1 MRLIFHS
8 IWIKIF
14 FENVK
19 KYIYFTRIFS
29 TEKTMRGV
37 IRVCGAAGLGMNST
51 ADIIADIF
59 AELGYLVNTDIEYQS
74 LIKGW
79 VNYFDIF
86 FSDESKYISKYHDV
100 LLALDT
106 PNLKHSLP
114 FLKKWGILITNSK
127 NIAKLEAQG
136 QVFSDYQVLSL
147 DIEDK
152 YDNTYLISIL
162 GKLLNFESTLLDKK
176 IEKIFAK
183 KWPEAVAHNQGIRK
197 NIYESYEL
205 SVRSPFPQIIQIW
218 PAKALTYWNKVLADG
233 ATASE
238 LEYYSAYP
246 MTPASTILSEIIK
259 WKKVQYL
266 QAEDEISVVMS
277 ALGASFA
284 GKRSMVGT
292 SGGGFALMVEGIS
305 FAIQSEIPLVMVLS
319 QRAGPSTWTPT
330 FHEQGDLNLALNPSF
345 WDFEHIVITPSSLE
359 DGYYLAWEALNLA
372 QKYQT
377 IVILLTDKQYADGKA
392 TLAEIPQ
399 AARVNRGK
407 LEMSPAKDFKR
418 YELSSDGISPYTIPG
433 TLDGDFI
440 ATSYEHDEY
449 GATTEETDMKKA
461 MTEKRWKKLEN
472 FYEKEGIRGYEVFSS
487 SQDTSLNSLLS
498 GEMKQQK
505 VIITTSYTSYTA
517 KEFIKNN
524 PEFGLIIIKY
534 LKPLDRRIRDE
545 LVWKSE
551 VIFVESNYSGQLEK
565 YITQELWLAYVDGLK
580 ISNLRKYDLYPFYY
594 EDFESLLYTQKINSN
609 KDNNNYVYIDAQNLY
624 IQIQNLGW
632 KIDYKKFYVYLTEK
646 YQAKKIYYF
655 IGFLSENEK
664 LYEFL
669 KNIWYI
675 IIHREVVAGKWN
687 VDAEMIFQIMKDI
700 SVFDSATLITSD
712 WDFSVV
718 IQELLSR
725 NKLQKLMIPDKRK
738 YSYLLRN
745 VCWKHKR
752 NKIVFMNNLEK
763 KLKYK

>member
-1 MRLIFHS
+1 MTVL
-8 IWIKIF
+8 
-14 FENVK
+14 
-19 KYIYFTRIFS
+19 YYQ
-29 TEKTMRGV
+29 KTMRGV

-74 LIKGW
+74 LIKGG

-86 FSDESKYISKYHDV
+86 FSDESKYISKYHDI

-106 PNLKHSLP
+106 PNLKHSLS
-114 FLKKWGILITNSK
+114 FLKSGGIVITNSK
-127 NIAKLEAQG
+127 NISKLEAQG
-136 QVFSDYQVLSL
+136 QAFDEYQVLSL

-162 GKLLNFESTLLDKK
+162 GKLLNFETALLDAK

-183 KWPEAVAHNQGIRK
+183 KGPEAVAHNLDIRK
-197 NIYESYEL
+197 NIYESCEL
-205 SVRSPFPQIIQIW
+205 SVTSPFPKIIQIG
-218 PAKALTYWNKVLADG
+218 PAKALTYGNKVLADG
-233 ATASE
+233 ATASK

-259 WKKVQYL
+259 GKKVQYL

-319 QRAGPSTWTPT
+319 QRAGPSTGTPT

-345 WDFEHIVITPSSLE
+345 GDFEHIVIAPSSLE
-359 DGYYLAWEALNLA
+359 DGYYLAGEALNLA

-399 AARVNRGK
+399 AASVQRGK
-407 LEMSPAKDFKR
+407 LETTPAKDSKR
-418 YELSSDGISPYTIPG
+418 YALTEDGISPYTIPG
-433 TLDGDFI
+433 TPDGDFI

-472 FYEKEGIRGYEVFSS
+472 FYEKEGICGYEMFGVSS
-487 SQDTSLNSLLS
+487 PHNTSLNSLLP

-517 KEFIKNN
+517 KEFVKNN

-534 LKPLDRRIRDE
+534 LKPLDRRLRDE
-545 LVWKSE
+545 LIGKSE

-565 YITQELWLAYVDGLK
+565 YITQELGLAYIDGLK

-594 EDFESLLYTQKINSN
+594 KDFETLKI
-609 KDNNNYVYIDAQNLY
+609 
-624 IQIQNLGW
+624 
-632 KIDYKKFYVYLTEK
+632 
-646 YQAKKIYYF
+646 
-655 IGFLSENEK
+655 
-664 LYEFL
+664 
-669 KNIWYI
+669 
-675 IIHREVVAGKWN
+675 
-687 VDAEMIFQIMKDI
+687 
-700 SVFDSATLITSD
+700 
-712 WDFSVV
+712 
-718 IQELLSR
+718 
-725 NKLQKLMIPDKRK
+725 
-738 YSYLLRN
+738 
-745 VCWKHKR
+745 
-752 NKIVFMNNLEK
+752 
-763 KLKYK
+763 

>member
-1 MRLIFHS
+1 
-8 IWIKIF
+8 
-14 FENVK
+14 
-19 KYIYFTRIFS
+19 
-29 TEKTMRGV
+29 MRGV

-51 ADIIADIF
+51 ADIIAEIF

-86 FSDESKYISKYHDV
+86 FSDESKYISKFHDI

-114 FLKKWGILITNSK
+114 FLKHWGIIISNAK
-127 NIAKLEAQG
+127 NITKLEAQG
-136 QVFSDYQVLSL
+136 QVFDAYQVLSL

-162 GKLLNFESTLLDKK
+162 GKLLNFETKLLDAK

-183 KWPEAVAHNQGIRK
+183 KWAEAVAHNLDIRK
-197 NIYESYEL
+197 NIYESYVL
-205 SVRSPFPQIIQIW
+205 PVDSPFPEISQIAE
-218 PAKALTYWNKVLADG
+218 AKALTYGNKVLAEG

-246 MTPASTILSEIIK
+246 MTPASSILTEIIK

-284 GKRSMVGT
+284 GKRAMVGT

-319 QRAGPSTWTPT
+319 QRAGPSTGTPT
-330 FHEQGDLNLALNPSF
+330 FHEQGDLNLVLNPSF
-345 WDFEHIVITPSSLE
+345 WDFEHIVIAPSSLE

-399 AARVNRGK
+399 AASVQRGK
-407 LEMSPAKDFKR
+407 LETTPTKDYKR
-418 YELSSDGISPYTIPG
+418 YALTEDGISPYTIPG
-433 TLDGDFI
+433 TPDGDFI

-449 GATTEETDMKKA
+449 GATTEEAGMKKA
-461 MTEKRWKKLEN
+461 MTEKRWKKLTN
-472 FYEKEGIRGYEVFSS
+472 FYEKEGIYGYELFHSETRLVWDQ
-487 SQDTSLNSLLS
+487 SQERYKSP
-498 GEMKQQK
+498 QK
-505 VIITTSYTSYTA
+505 IIITTSYTSYTA
-517 KEFIKNN
+517 KEFVKNN

-534 LKPLDRRIRDE
+534 LKPLDRRLRDE
-545 LVWKSE
+545 LVGKSE
-551 VIFVESNYSGQLEK
+551 VIFVENNYSGQLEK
-565 YITQELWLAYVDGLK
+565 YISQELWLAYIDGLK

-594 EDFESLLYTQKINSN
+594 EDFETL
-609 KDNNNYVYIDAQNLY
+609 
-624 IQIQNLGW
+624 
-632 KIDYKKFYVYLTEK
+632 KK
-646 YQAKKIYYF
+646 
-655 IGFLSENEK
+655 
-664 LYEFL
+664 
-669 KNIWYI
+669 
-675 IIHREVVAGKWN
+675 
-687 VDAEMIFQIMKDI
+687 
-700 SVFDSATLITSD
+700 
-712 WDFSVV
+712 
-718 IQELLSR
+718 
-725 NKLQKLMIPDKRK
+725 
-738 YSYLLRN
+738 
-745 VCWKHKR
+745 
-752 NKIVFMNNLEK
+752 
-763 KLKYK
+763 

>member
-1 MRLIFHS
+1 MR
-8 IWIKIF
+8 W
-14 FENVK
+14 
-19 KYIYFTRIFS
+19 
-29 TEKTMRGV
+29 V

-86 FSDESKYISKYHDV
+86 FSDESKYISKYHDI

-114 FLKKWGILITNSK
+114 FLKSWGILISNSK

-136 QVFSDYQVLSL
+136 QVFDAYQVLSL

-162 GKLLNFESTLLDKK
+162 GKLLNFETQLLDAK

-183 KWPEAVAHNQGIRK
+183 KWAEAVAHNLDVRK
-197 NIYESYEL
+197 NIYETYTL
-205 SVRSPFPQIIQIW
+205 TVASPFPKITQIAESQ
-218 PAKALTYWNKVLADG
+218 ALTYGNKVLADG
-233 ATASE
+233 ATASG

-292 SGGGFALMVEGIS
+292 SGWGFALMVEGIS
-305 FAIQSEIPLVMVLS
+305 FAIQAEIPLVMVLS
-319 QRAGPSTWTPT
+319 QRAGPSTGSPT
-330 FHEQGDLNLALNPSF
+330 FHEQWDLNLALSPSF
-345 WDFEHIVITPSSLE
+345 GDFEHIVIAPSSLE
-359 DGYYLAWEALNLA
+359 DWYYLAWEALNLA

-399 AARVNRGK
+399 AASVQRGK
-407 LEMSPAKDFKR
+407 LETTPAKDYKR
-418 YELSSDGISPYTIPG
+418 YELTSDGISPYTIPG
-433 TLDGDFI
+433 MPDGDFI

-449 GATTEETDMKKA
+449 GATTEEADMKKA

-472 FYEKEGIRGYEVFSS
+472 FYEKEGICGYEMFWVSS
-487 SQDTSLNSLLS
+487 PQNTSLNSSHNTSLNSLLP

-517 KEFIKNN
+517 KEFVKNN

-545 LVWKSE
+545 LIWKSE

-565 YITQELWLAYVDGLK
+565 YIKQELWLAYIDGLK

-594 EDFESLLYTQKINSN
+594 EDFETL
-609 KDNNNYVYIDAQNLY
+609 
-624 IQIQNLGW
+624 
-632 KIDYKKFYVYLTEK
+632 KK
-646 YQAKKIYYF
+646 
-655 IGFLSENEK
+655 
-664 LYEFL
+664 
-669 KNIWYI
+669 
-675 IIHREVVAGKWN
+675 
-687 VDAEMIFQIMKDI
+687 
-700 SVFDSATLITSD
+700 
-712 WDFSVV
+712 
-718 IQELLSR
+718 
-725 NKLQKLMIPDKRK
+725 
-738 YSYLLRN
+738 
-745 VCWKHKR
+745 
-752 NKIVFMNNLEK
+752 
-763 KLKYK
+763 